1 MLIFVNV
8 IAREYSSVLLLSW
21 AFCHDATGAL
31 VQDCNVFDRF
41 PIKER
46 ESNAVAQERVLQQC
60 CSSAYAA
67 LSPNPPKLN
76 LKMKM

>member
-1 MLIFVNV
+1 MLLPEST
-8 IAREYSSVLLLSW
+8 AGVLLLLW
-21 AFCHDATGAL
+21 AFCYDATGAL

-46 ESNAVAQERVLQQC
+46 ESNAVAQC
-60 CSSAYAA
+60 CSAYAA